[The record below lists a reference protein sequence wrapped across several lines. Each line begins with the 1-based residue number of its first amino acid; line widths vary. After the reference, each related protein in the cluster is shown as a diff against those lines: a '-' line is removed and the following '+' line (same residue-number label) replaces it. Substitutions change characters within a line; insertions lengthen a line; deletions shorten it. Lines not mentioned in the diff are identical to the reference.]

1 MLMAREA
8 TLMVET
14 ELPVS
19 FTCAD
24 GTGIEKGTI
33 LKLTDPMT
41 VSAADGDTDIV
52 AGIAAE
58 EKIASDGKTTI
69 AVYRRGIFRGYAGA
83 AGVSVGHA
91 IITDVSTGDTNELVS
106 ADVNSE
112 NIVGRSLETAT
123 DGQTFYFE
131 LNPFTVNLA

>member
-1 MLMAREA
+1 MALEC
-8 TLMVET
+8 TLVYET
-14 ELPVS
+14 ETAIP

-24 GTGIEKGTI
+24 GTAIPKGSV

-41 VSAADGDTDIV
+41 VAIADGDTDIV

-58 EKIASDGKTTI
+58 EKIANDGKTSI
-69 AVYRRGIFRGYAGA
+69 AVYQRGIFKGFAGA
-83 AGVSVGHA
+83 AGVAVGA
-91 IITDVSTGDTNELVS
+91 ALITDVGTGAANELVS

-123 DGQTFYFE
+123 DTQSFLFE